1 MVIIV
6 SAVAG
11 RDYITMSDS
20 SLEFPVGAVN
30 GDMSQCLTVIVTND
44 EIIEGDETFT
54 VILTVNTAGVMVGN
68 TETTVT
74 IMTSIDDSEYLLAT
88 RHYNGAT
95 CILAKLYSSYFAW

>member
-11 RDYITMSDS
+11 MDYIMTSDS

-30 GDMSQCLTVIVTND
+30 GDMFQCLTVMVTND

-54 VILTVNTAGVMVGN
+54 VTLTVNTAGVLVGN

-74 IMTSIDDSEYLLAT
+74 IMTSTGDRE
-88 RHYNGAT
+88 
-95 CILAKLYSSYFAW
+95 

>member
-1 MVIIV
+1 MFIGDSVVIIV

-11 RDYITMSDS
+11 MDYIMTSDS
-20 SLEFPVGAVN
+20 SLEFPVGAIN

-54 VILTVNTAGVMVGN
+54 VTLIVNTAGVLVGN

-74 IMTSIDDSEYLLAT
+74 IMTSTGDRE
-88 RHYNGAT
+88 
-95 CILAKLYSSYFAW
+95 

>member
-11 RDYITMSDS
+11 MDYITMSDS

-30 GDMSQCLTVIVTND
+30 GDMSQCLTVMVTND

-54 VILTVNTAGVMVGN
+54 VTLTVNTAGVMVGN
-68 TETTVT
+68 TETTV
-74 IMTSIDDSEYLLAT
+74 A
-88 RHYNGAT
+88 
-95 CILAKLYSSYFAW
+95 ILTNTGDCE